1 MEGDKIMFVGQI
13 QATPYIGKAGI
24 SAVRT
29 NSLLASMQTTPKQY
43 DRVEIGTHS
52 QVDTHSGIYKPS
64 SGQMQAMGSPSY
76 TWAAP
81 DSRLQAELLPPSE
94 QSSYTEEDALI
105 NQYMKQ
111 SRIDGYFDGD
121 AFVCTSSEPVKL
133 ILKDDISKA
142 DLEKFNNEL
151 AKKGLGEEI
160 DWRGVQEDFV
170 QIGVGFD
177 NIERF
182 EQKADYLASRY
193 AVLKDRI
200 RTQFTGEQQ
209 EAELQRLEQIYTEA
223 KEKMANSYAESIG
236 GFFEGLGQSG
246 AATDMRNSVLA
257 LIDQKAN
264 AYTDYIEKNRDYV
277 SITDPDK
284 QWLKQDDAYM
294 AARLRQ
300 SASASSAETQKQS
313 VNEQAPYNENDLS
326 FAGVYAKTLFQQLQC
341 PTWNINESDM
351 ALGQHLA
358 TQYGALKNSAENA
371 DISEKLSNML
381 VSAFNPF
388 MDSLMDSLD
397 SLIDSNRGWV
407 AEKPWMSGT
416 IRTDYIDRES
426 VYQSFQNAISKA

>member
-1 MEGDKIMFVGQI
+1 MFVGQI
-13 QATPYIGKAGI
+13 QAAPYMGKMGI
-24 SAVRT
+24 SAVRA
-29 NSLLASMQTTPKQY
+29 NLPFASMQTTPTQY

-52 QVDTHSGIYKPS
+52 QADTRSGIYKPS
-64 SGQMQAMGSPSY
+64 SGQVQAMGSPSY
-76 TWAAP
+76 TWATP

-94 QSSYTEEDALI
+94 QSSYTKEDALI

-121 AFVCTSSEPVKL
+121 AFVRTSSEPVKL

-142 DLEKFNNEL
+142 DLEKFNDEL
-151 AKKGLGEEI
+151 AQKGLGEEI
-160 DWRGVQEDFV
+160 DWRGVQADFV

-200 RTQFTGEQQ
+200 QTQFTGEHQ
-209 EAELQRLEQIYTEA
+209 EAELQKLEQIYTQA
-223 KEKMANSYAESIG
+223 KEEMANTYAESIG
-236 GFFEGLGQSG
+236 GFFEDLGQSG
-246 AATDMRNSVLA
+246 AAEDMRNSVSA
-257 LIDQKAN
+257 LVDQKAN
-264 AYTDYIEKNRDYV
+264 AYTDYIEKNGDYV
-277 SITDPDK
+277 SITAPDK

-294 AARLRQ
+294 AAQLRQ
-300 SASASSAETQKQS
+300 SAGTSSAETQKRS
-313 VNEQAPYNENDLS
+313 VNEQAPYDGNDLS
-326 FAGVYAKTLFQQLQC
+326 FAGVYAKTLFQQLQR
-341 PTWNINESDM
+341 PTWNINESDA

-358 TQYGALKNSAENA
+358 IQYGALKDSAGNA
-371 DISEKLSNML
+371 GVSEKLSNML
-381 VSAFNPF
+381 ASAFNPF

-397 SLIDSNRGWV
+397 ALIESNRGWV

-426 VYQSFQNAISKA
+426 VYQSFQNAVSKA

>member
-1 MEGDKIMFVGQI
+1 MFVGQI
-13 QATPYIGKAGI
+13 QATPYMGKMGI
-24 SAVRT
+24 SAVRA
-29 NSLLASMQTTPKQY
+29 NLPFASTKTSPSQY

-52 QVDTHSGIYKPS
+52 QADTRSGIYKPS
-64 SGQMQAMGSPSY
+64 SGQIQAMGSPSY

-111 SRIDGYFDGD
+111 SRIDGHFDGD
-121 AFVCTSSEPVKL
+121 AFVRTSSEPIKL
-133 ILKDDISKA
+133 ILKDDISKV
-142 DLEKFNNEL
+142 DLEKFNDEL

-200 RTQFTGEQQ
+200 QTQFTGDHQ
-209 EAELQRLEQIYTEA
+209 EAELQKLEQIYTQA

-246 AATDMRNSVLA
+246 AATDMRNSVLT
-257 LIDQKAN
+257 LVDQKAN
-264 AYTDYIEKNRDYV
+264 EYTDYIEKNGDYV

-294 AARLRQ
+294 AAQLRQ
-300 SASASSAETQKQS
+300 SADTSSAETQKQS
-313 VNEQAPYNENDLS
+313 VNEQAPYDGNDLS
-326 FAGVYAKTLFQQLQC
+326 FAGIYAKNLSQQLQR
-341 PTWNINESDM
+341 PTWNVNESDT

-358 TQYGALKNSAENA
+358 AQFDTLKDSAGNA
-371 DISEKLSNML
+371 GISEKLSNML
-381 VSAFNPF
+381 TSAFSPF
-388 MDSLMDSLD
+388 MDRLMDSLD
-397 SLIDSNRGWV
+397 ALIDGNRGWV

-426 VYQSFQNAISKA
+426 VYQSFQNAVSKA